1 MKKKNIVEYIFIS
14 SGLNKA
20 IFILLLT
27 KKESS
32 QENIK
37 PSIKT
42 ISVN

>member
-1 MKKKNIVEYIFIS
+1 MKKSIVGYIFIPN
-14 SGLNKA
+14 GLNKA
-20 IFILLLT
+20 MFILLLT